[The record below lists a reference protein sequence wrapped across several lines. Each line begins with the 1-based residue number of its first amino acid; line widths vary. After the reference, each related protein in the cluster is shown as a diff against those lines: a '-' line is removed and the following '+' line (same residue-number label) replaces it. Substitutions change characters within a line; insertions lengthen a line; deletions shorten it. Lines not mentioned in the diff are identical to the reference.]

1 MEIPVGPVIAD
12 SISVSL
18 YELGSAAIVGLVLLE
33 PSAPSVS
40 STFSVTSSMGFPD
53 L

>member
-18 YELGSAAIVGLVLLE
+18 YELGSVVIVGLVLLE
-33 PSAPSVS
+33 CSVSSVS
-40 STFSVTSSMGFPD
+40 STFSATSSMGFPD